1 MNYKITEQMIPVIE
15 SILRQDKRVELIPTR
30 TGIKIICVERHEAK
44 KLDMRPRP

>member
-15 SILRQDKRVELIPTR
+15 SILRQDKRVELIPTKV
-30 TGIKIICVERHEAK
+30 GIKIICVERHEAK

>member
-15 SILRQDKRVELIPTR
+15 SILSRGMRVELIPTKV
-30 TGIKIICVERHEAK
+30 GIKIIIVERHEAK